1 MSSGDLGG
9 VGEVEFW
16 RAETRRLAVEN
27 VVLMTRVADLEG
39 QVDALAEKVSV
50 LARLAFGTSS
60 EKAKQAPDG
69 DGATGEA
76 GNDPAGGPDKRG
88 RGQRRGGRGHGRRDY
103 SHLPGREEVHDV
115 PEAERGCPRC
125 GTGYVR
131 FGEESCEQ
139 IDWQGPLTRV
149 VHRRPTH
156 PRTRGWPGPRA
167 AG

>member
-39 QVDALAEKVSV
+39 QVGALAEKVSV

-60 EKAKQAPDG
+60 EKSKQAPDG

-76 GNDPAGGPDKRG
+76 GNEPAGGAEQ
-88 RGQRRGGRGHGRRDY
+88 RGQRRGGGRVR
-103 SHLPGREEVHDV
+103 LPRIRRAGRTSVGSGGAG
-115 PEAERGCPRC
+115 P
-125 GTGYVR
+125 GTAAVTTPI
-131 FGEESCEQ
+131 C
-139 IDWQGPLTRV
+139 
-149 VHRRPTH
+149 
-156 PRTRGWPGPRA
+156 RA
-167 AG
+167 ARMSTTFPRPSGG

>member
-39 QVDALAEKVSV
+39 QVGALAEKVSV

-60 EKAKQAPDG
+60 EKSKQAPGG

-76 GNDPAGGPDKRG
+76 GNDPAGGPDQRG
-88 RGQRRGGRGHGRRDY
+88 RGRPAMTGPAG
-103 SHLPGREEVHDV
+103 
-115 PEAERGCPRC
+115 
-125 GTGYVR
+125 GTGVA
-131 FGEESCEQ
+131 GGSGGAGAGTAAATTPIC
-139 IDWQGPLTRV
+139 
-149 VHRRPTH
+149 
-156 PRTRGWPGPRA
+156 RA
-167 AG
+167 AKRSTTFPRPSGGARAAARGMSGSARRAASRSTGRSS

>member
-39 QVDALAEKVSV
+39 QVGALAEKVSV

-60 EKAKQAPDG
+60 EKSKQAPDG

-88 RGQRRGGRGHGRRDY
+88 RGQRRGGGGGGRPGH
-103 SHLPGREEVHDV
+103 P
-115 PEAERGCPRC
+115 PP
-125 GTGYVR
+125 
-131 FGEESCEQ
+131 
-139 IDWQGPLTRV
+139 
-149 VHRRPTH
+149 
-156 PRTRGWPGPRA
+156 PGP
-167 AG
+167 AGGPRPPHARR

>member
-16 RAETRRLAVEN
+16 RAEAKRLAVEN
-27 VVLMTRVADLEG
+27 VVLQTRVADLEG
-39 QVDALAEKVSV
+39 QVGVLAEKVSV

-115 PEAERGCPRC
+115 P
-125 GTGYVR
+125 
-131 FGEESCEQ
+131 
-139 IDWQGPLTRV
+139 
-149 VHRRPTH
+149 RPS
-156 PRTRGWPGPRA
+156 GGARA
-167 AG
+167 AARGMSGSARRAASRSTGRSS